1 MPKRRLEDCVH
12 AILPPGLSER
22 VCGYYGHNHLTK
34 KVMAPF
40 WHKFNHDGAF
50 QDRIWSKA
58 KELFDTI
65 FDEDTRSWGN
75 WPPDPQECAA
85 IGFILGKLSLL
96 HFAVLVRSATDNP
109 NPPHWEQG

>member
-1 MPKRRLEDCVH
+1 
-12 AILPPGLSER
+12 
-22 VCGYYGHNHLTK
+22 
-34 KVMAPF
+34 MAPF

-75 WPPDPQECAA
+75 WPADPQECAA
-85 IGFILGKLSLL
+85 IGFILGKLLL
-96 HFAVLVRSATDNP
+96 NEVDELILTANEVELAGTRLFFLTDLIP
-109 NPPHWEQG
+109 I